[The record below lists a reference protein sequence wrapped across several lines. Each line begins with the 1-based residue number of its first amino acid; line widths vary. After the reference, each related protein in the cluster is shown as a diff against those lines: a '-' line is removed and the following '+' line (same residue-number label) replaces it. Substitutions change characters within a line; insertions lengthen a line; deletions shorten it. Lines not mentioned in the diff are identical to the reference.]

1 MENTSVQNNLI
12 EDKEL
17 VEQLLTKEALASLE
31 NNNMSVPAHYFEN
44 FESRV
49 LNNIHASNQP
59 ARIFKLA
66 KWSQLAIA
74 ASFLT
79 IIISSYLFFQSGKNN
94 QQDQPIVSLHEI
106 PSAEIDAYVNS
117 NEWVAEIDWQEEI
130 NVESAHLEKLNNH
143 LLKDSNN
150 SQYHNNN

>member
-1 MENTSVQNNLI
+1 
-12 EDKEL
+12 
-17 VEQLLTKEALASLE
+17 
-31 NNNMSVPAHYFEN
+31 
-44 FESRV
+44 V
-49 LNNIHASNQP
+49 LNNIHASKQP

-79 IIISSYLFFQSGKNN
+79 IIVSAYLFFQSSAKN
-94 QQDQPIVSLHEI
+94 QQDHSMVSLHEI

-117 NEWVAEIDWQEEI
+117 NEWFAEIDWQEEI
-130 NVESAHLEKLNNH
+130 NIESTHLEKLNNH

-150 SQYHNNN
+150 SQ